1 MEFQSLQRGG
11 GQMMSFRVPPCH
23 CYHDVHQQM
32 TIISVTTKFMDG
44 ANLTPSWC
52 HDFIIRLVFKKKQ
65 FLLVGDINPSK
76 KYVLK
81 ESKNPKTNK
90 FQHMSHKAVQGTSI
104 DIALFEIRKGRGF
117 QCGHLR

>member
-1 MEFQSLQRGG
+1 MFGDGVSDGWVFFLGRVAMEFQSLQRGG

-52 HDFIIRLVFKKKQ
+52 HDFIIRLVFKKKT
-65 FLLVGDINPSK
+65 
-76 KYVLK
+76 VL
-81 ESKNPKTNK
+81 T
-90 FQHMSHKAVQGTSI
+90 
-104 DIALFEIRKGRGF
+104 
-117 QCGHLR
+117 CW